1 MRRGVFSKLPHGR
14 RAPCTA
20 LVEHDDA
27 VVAGVEEAS
36 VIRPGAGAGT
46 AVQEHHRASL
56 GIAGDLPVHAVAP
69 VQVEPPLAEGLDR
82 RKQVLCKHGTGW
94 IHGLLRFPAL
104 RHIAAA
110 RPLPTLLR
118 PYWPPGCAAKIAGQ
132 PNRASVRWGKR
143 VYVR

>member
-1 MRRGVFSKLPHGR
+1 MIRRPPRSTR
-14 RAPCTA
+14 TCTLFPYPTLFRSA
-20 LVEHDDA
+20 
-27 VVAGVEEAS
+27 
-36 VIRPGAGAGT
+36 GAGA

-69 VQVEPPLAEGLDR
+69 AQVEPPLAEGLDR

-118 PYWPPGCAAKIAGQ
+118 P
-132 PNRASVRWGKR
+132 
-143 VYVR
+143 